1 MLIQNAS
8 LYDMAGRFG
17 EPADLRI
24 TDGKIAAVAPRLEAL
39 GDEEVFDAAG
49 RIVTPGFID
58 AHSSV
63 GLASQLYRFER
74 ADADETTDPVQPAL
88 RGVDA
93 LNFEDEGFDML
104 REGGVTCAVTGPGSA
119 NVIGG
124 TFAAVKTG
132 GRSAAG
138 RILQAEN
145 AFHFVLSGAPRSQY
159 GGKGKAPVT
168 RMASAALIRD
178 SLMKAKFYRE
188 KREKGKGE
196 FRLGMEALS
205 RVFDGFPVKMTAL
218 SASDIRA
225 AVRIAEEFGLNYT
238 VDMAFEGVLMTE
250 ELKAH
255 GTKVVTGDLYH
266 GEGSV
271 DTMEQKLEN
280 GPVWEK
286 SGVEYCFGLCH
297 PALNGAFAQAY
308 LALLHKFGTGR
319 EAVLRGVTIDA
330 ARLCHI
336 DDRVGSLEAG
346 KDADL
351 LVWSG
356 DPLDYY
362 SRIER
367 MLIGGEPV

>member
-1 MLIQNAS
+1 MLIQNAA

-17 EPADLRI
+17 EKADLRI
-24 TDGKIAAVAPRLEAL
+24 KDGKIAAVAPTLEAF

-49 RIVTPGFID
+49 RIVTPGLID
-58 AHSSV
+58 AHSKV
-63 GLASQLYRFER
+63 GLASQIYRFER

-93 LNFEDEGFDML
+93 LNFEDEGFAML
-104 REGGVTCAVTGPGSA
+104 REGGVTCAVTGPGTA

-132 GRSAAG
+132 GRQTAG

-145 AFHFVLSGAPRSQY
+145 AFHFVLSSEPRSQY
-159 GGKGKAPVT
+159 GGKNKAPLT
-168 RMASAALIRD
+168 RMASAALIREN
-178 SLMKAKFYRE
+178 LTKAKFYRE
-188 KREKGKGE
+188 KRQNGKGE
-196 FRLGMEALS
+196 FKLGMEALS

-225 AVRIAEEFGLNYT
+225 AVRIGEEFGLNYT
-238 VDMAFEGVLMTE
+238 LDMAYEGVLMTE

-255 GTKVVTGDLYH
+255 GAKVVVGSLYG
-266 GEGSV
+266 GEGSL
-271 DTMEQKLEN
+271 DLMEKKLEN

-286 SGVEYCFGLCH
+286 SGVEFCFGLCH
-297 PALNGAFAQAY
+297 PTLNGALAQAY
-308 LALLHKFGTGR
+308 LCLLHKFGTGR
-319 EAVLRGVTIDA
+319 EAILRGVTIDA

-336 DDRVGSLEAG
+336 EDRVGSLEAG

-362 SRIER
+362 SRIDK
-367 MLIGGEPV
+367 MLIGGESV